1 MQFGSSPPR
10 RVQGLPK
17 KRMRNGGPGSLDD
30 VLMEANEEFIREL
43 SPDVTPH
50 RKGSEPKKA
59 RRISYWDRDIWG
71 PKNKENA
78 RFEEAVDAGS
88 PKKATEEME
97 MSLNK
102 DDVEA
107 A

>member
-1 MQFGSSPPR
+1 
-10 RVQGLPK
+10 
-17 KRMRNGGPGSLDD
+17 MRNGGPGSLDD
-30 VLMEANEEFIREL
+30 VPMEANEEFIREL
-43 SPDVTPH
+43 SPDVTPY
-50 RKGSEPKKA
+50 RKGSAPKKA
-59 RRISYWDRDIWG
+59 RRISYWDIDIWG
-71 PKNKENA
+71 PENKENA

-102 DDVEA
+102 VDVEA